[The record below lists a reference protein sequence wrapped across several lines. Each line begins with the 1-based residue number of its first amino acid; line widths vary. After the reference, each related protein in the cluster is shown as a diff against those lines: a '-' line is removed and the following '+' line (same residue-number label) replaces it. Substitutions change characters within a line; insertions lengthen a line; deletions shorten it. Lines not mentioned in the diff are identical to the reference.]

1 MLKKMKINRCVLIL
15 ITVVAIGLLILGRY
29 YPPEEKALQTG
40 TLGGVERAER
50 YRESTISD
58 EHVTLQDAEQFE
70 FFQSAAFQNLA
81 KDPELLKSIL
91 SNQFHSIYY
100 TSQMLGLAATA
111 DLLQQ
116 SEVVKNAELQ
126 LNNVD
131 FNVSDLHNLTPDEK
145 LQLAIGAIALEG
157 ISEAGKTDFQNNL
170 NSGMSLEQAML
181 KSNVAE
187 SNVFKLHSQMNQGSV
202 FSSNA
207 ESVLKNAFMSNVL
220 DLLVIVVPAVSLDL
234 IQKLEA
240 SEFNAVEFNYV
251 ILLTEYAGTV
261 LENRGEEKLGNL
273 IRNTSGIQ
281 AVEIMQNALLK
292 WYNREGGLQ
301 GTEFNATEFLKAWS
315 NAFSAVHSDK
325 FSAAELAMFMSNES
339 CLNTIIASNAFAG
352 RMETLQNTSLE
363 GIIFTGSLLFGNEHF
378 QNLMDMASF
387 KYFMNMPAE
396 LQQTALQNAGFNMV
410 SVGQ

>member
-1 MLKKMKINRCVLIL
+1 MNKKKTRIIIIAAAVLA
-15 ITVVAIGLLILGRY
+15 VGLFIFSLY
-29 YPPEEKALQTG
+29 YPPEDESLQSG
-40 TLGGVERAER
+40 TLSGVEMAER
-50 YRESTISD
+50 YRESTISG
-58 EHVTLQDAEQFE
+58 ENVTLQDAQQFE
-70 FFQSAAFQNLA
+70 FLQSAAFQNLA
-81 KDPELLKSIL
+81 KNPDMLKLVL
-91 SNQFHSIYY
+91 SNEFNTIYY
-100 TSQMLGLAATA
+100 TSQMLSLAATA

-126 LNNVD
+126 LNNAG
-131 FNVSDLHNLTPDEK
+131 FNVSDLNNLMPDEK

-157 ISEAGKTDFQNNL
+157 ISEADKTDFRNNL
-170 NSGMSLEQAML
+170 NSGMSLEQAVL

-187 SNVFKLHSQMNQGSV
+187 SNVFKLHSQMNQGIV

-207 ESVLKNAFMSNVL
+207 ESVLKNAFISNVL

-251 ILLTEYAGTV
+251 IPLTEYAGTV
-261 LENRGEEKLGNL
+261 LENMGEEKLGAVV
-273 IRNTSGIQ
+273 RNTAGIQ

-292 WYNREGGLQ
+292 WANREGGLQ
-301 GTEFNATEFLKAWS
+301 GTAFNATEFLKAWS

-325 FSAAELAMFMSNES
+325 LSAINSVVFLASES
-339 CLNTIIASNAFAG
+339 CLNTIITSNAFANQ
-352 RMETLQNTSLE
+352 MQTLQNTSME

-387 KYFMNMPAE
+387 KQFMNMPTE
-396 LQQTALQNAGFNMV
+396 LQQTVLQNAGFNMV